1 MLGET
6 VPGEEPGAK
15 PTKKTGHMREH
26 VTGNGTEKPNQI
38 CKNIMSETQA
48 IVKVGETSFVPLG
61 ESEAIKISAD
71 IIRRQMITPT
81 ASGKEPSNKE
91 ILDLVMLCRARKLNP
106 FTGDVFLVGYD
117 TRGGAK
123 FNIIVSHMALLKR
136 AEHSEKFDGMESGL
150 ILETDKGRVETQGD
164 YIEPG
169 QKAVGAWAKVYRKDQ
184 RIPTYRSLNISRYDK
199 GNGLWRES
207 PEMMGVKCAE
217 ADALRSAFPSSA
229 GGLYLSE
236 EMPEQPRPIR
246 NMGRIVATEEEDEDG
261 DLGPQKKGKK

>member
-1 MLGET
+1 
-6 VPGEEPGAK
+6 
-15 PTKKTGHMREH
+15 MREH
-26 VTGNGTEKPNQI
+26 VTGNGTEKPYQI
-38 CKNIMSETQA
+38 CKNIMTETQA
-48 IVKVGETSFVPLG
+48 IVKAGETSFVPLG

-71 IIRRQMITPT
+71 IIRRNLITPT
-81 ASGKEPSNKE
+81 ASGKEPKDRD

-106 FTGDVFLVGYD
+106 FTGDVYLVGYD

-150 ILETDKGRVETQGD
+150 ILETENGRVETQGD

-169 QKAVGAWAKVYRKDQ
+169 QKAVGAWARVHRKDQ
-184 RIPTYRSLNISRYDK
+184 RVATYRSLNISRYDK
-199 GNGLWRES
+199 GNGLWREN

-236 EMPEQPRPIR
+236 EMPEQPRPVR
-246 NMGRIVATEEEDEDG
+246 NITRAAQAQETDDDG
-261 DLGPQKKGKK
+261 DLGPVKKGKK